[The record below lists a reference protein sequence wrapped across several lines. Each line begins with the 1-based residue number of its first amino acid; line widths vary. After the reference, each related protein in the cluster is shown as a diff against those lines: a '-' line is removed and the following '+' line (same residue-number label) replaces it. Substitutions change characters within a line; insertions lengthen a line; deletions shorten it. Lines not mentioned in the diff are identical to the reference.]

1 MHMKNFDNIANLF
14 NQASKAKENIEA
26 TNLANNLY
34 DTIVEV
40 KGDFRVEMNS
50 SANRIRFIQY
60 KEPNTQL
67 A

>member
-1 MHMKNFDNIANLF
+1 MKNFDNIANLF

-40 KGDFRVEMNS
+40 KGDFRAEMNS